1 MQNCLFQPA
10 TLLCLPVYI
19 QQSSRESVSH
29 ASQPARPAQGRPPRA
44 EGRGQGRGKK
54 GITAPDD
61 MVGMGIRAVRLPF
74 VCRCGLRLEADR
86 RSISRWV
93 GDEEEDGLR
102 ECYFAHYEFLNE
114 SPFRATLKQRIEWM
128 YVCRLQTNG
137 GTTRERVEWLPDSRD
152 SKSAR
157 DSFN

>member
-29 ASQPARPAQGRPPRA
+29 ASQPARPAQGW
-44 EGRGQGRGKK
+44 EGIR
-54 GITAPDD
+54 APDD
-61 MVGMGIRAVRLPF
+61 MIGMGIRAVRLPF

-93 GDEEEDGLR
+93 GDEAEDRLR